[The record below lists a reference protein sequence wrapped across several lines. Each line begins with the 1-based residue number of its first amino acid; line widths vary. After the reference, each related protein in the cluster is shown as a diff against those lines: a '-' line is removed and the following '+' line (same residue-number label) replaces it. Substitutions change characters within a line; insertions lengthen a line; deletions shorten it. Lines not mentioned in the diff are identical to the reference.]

1 MRPRGRAP
9 TPGAALN
16 SLAKKENLRSIY
28 AMLIAVA
35 MFSLMDTSMKILSA
49 RYPAMQVTAL
59 RALSSLPL
67 TCAYIAYR
75 GAFGR
80 LLKVRWP
87 LHLLRGVLG
96 VSMLTLFAYGLQKLS
111 LAETYSLFFIAPT
124 LITALSVWFLKERVD
139 GAQWGAIMVGLAG
152 VIVVLRP
159 DGAHFFSLGGL
170 AVLGSAACYAI
181 SAIASR
187 ILSRT
192 DSSEQIMFWLM
203 VMMAVAGV
211 TLSAHEWV
219 ALRAGDMW
227 VIAALAVSGFLG
239 QLAITVAFS
248 TGKASTVAP
257 FEYSALAWG
266 VAIDWLLWHTLPD
279 EYTLLGAA
287 IIIASGVYLVRRE
300 AVHVEAEHP

>member
-49 RYPAMQVTAL
+49 RYP
-59 RALSSLPL
+59 SLPV

-139 GAQWGAIMVGLAG
+139 GGKWAPSW
-152 VIVVLRP
+152 
-159 DGAHFFSLGGL
+159 S
-170 AVLGSAACYAI
+170 
-181 SAIASR
+181 ASR
-187 ILSRT
+187 
-192 DSSEQIMFWLM
+192 
-203 VMMAVAGV
+203 A
-211 TLSAHEWV
+211 
-219 ALRAGDMW
+219 
-227 VIAALAVSGFLG
+227 
-239 QLAITVAFS
+239 
-248 TGKASTVAP
+248 
-257 FEYSALAWG
+257 
-266 VAIDWLLWHTLPD
+266 
-279 EYTLLGAA
+279 
-287 IIIASGVYLVRRE
+287 
-300 AVHVEAEHP
+300 

>member
-139 GAQWGAIMVGLAG
+139 GAQWGAIMVL
-152 VIVVLRP
+152 LP

-219 ALRAGDMW
+219 ALRAEDMW

-239 QLAITVAFS
+239 QMAITVAFS
-248 TGKASTVAP
+248 TGKASTVIASWP
-257 FEYSALAWG
+257 RKPLTAK
-266 VAIDWLLWHTLPD
+266 
-279 EYTLLGAA
+279 AA
-287 IIIASGVYLVRRE
+287 ITHI
-300 AVHVEAEHP
+300 

>member
-1 MRPRGRAP
+1 
-9 TPGAALN
+9 
-16 SLAKKENLRSIY
+16 
-28 AMLIAVA
+28 MLIAVA
-35 MFSLMDTSMKILSA
+35 MFSLMDMSMKILSA

-75 GAFGR
+75 GGFGR
-80 LLKVRWP
+80 ILKVRWSM
-87 LHLLRGVLG
+87 HLLRGVLG

-139 GAQWGAIMVGLAG
+139 AAQWAAIMVGLAG

-170 AVLGSAACYAI
+170 AVLGSAACYAV
-181 SAIASR
+181 SAITSR

-203 VMMAVAGV
+203 AMMAVAGV
-211 TLSAHEWV
+211 TLSAHDWV
-219 ALRAGDMW
+219 ALRAEDVW
-227 VIAALAVSGFLG
+227 VIGALAVSGFLG

-248 TGKASTVAP
+248 SGKASSVAP

-279 EYTLLGAA
+279 RYTLLGAA

-300 AVHVEAEHP
+300 AVHSEAEHP